1 MTTSV
6 ARIALLLALLPATA
20 GAAAADR
27 EPARAGRRTLEVV
40 HIVGEMPVP
49 QVLFVTARDQRR
61 IVEFQHHRYRRSS
74 REIAAAAPFPA
85 RPVTVTTADVH
96 ARKEASP

>member
-1 MTTSV
+1 MTPRPLV
-6 ARIALLLALLPATA
+6 LALLLALAPAA
-20 GAAAADR
+20 AAAADGGA
-27 EPARAGRRTLEVV
+27 PSRAGRRTLEEV

-49 QVLFVTARDQRR
+49 QVLFVTARAQRR

-85 RPVTVTTADVH
+85 RPVTVTTADAH
-96 ARKEASP
+96 AAKEATP